1 MKVLIIDDEAPA
13 RRGLRETLGKIGV
26 SNVRDVGSIAQA
38 VKAIEDERPDVLL
51 LDIHMPSGGGFKLLE
66 KLPARG
72 IPVIFVTAHMEH
84 AAKAFDVEAM
94 DYVLKPVEPKRLLR
108 ALEKVMRSAATN
120 STAASDTS
128 KTLNLDDRIFLREGT
143 RHHNVRIGDIE
154 LLESCGAYTKVV
166 MAETSMMVWGTL
178 ASIEARLPSDY
189 FFRVNRQSLVN
200 LAHATEIAD
209 SPSSSRVIVKLPRNR
224 NIELSRRQSAAIRKT
239 KLK

>member
-26 SNVRDVGSIAQA
+26 SNVRDVASIAQA

-51 LDIHMPSGGGFKLLE
+51 LDIHMPGGGGFKLLE

-84 AAKAFDVEAM
+84 AAKAFDVDAM

-108 ALEKVMRSAATN
+108 ALEKVMRSAAT
-120 STAASDTS
+120 AANESG
-128 KTLNLDDRIFLREGT
+128 KTLDLDDRIFLREGT

-178 ASIEARLPSDY
+178 ASIEARLPADY
-189 FFRVNRQSLVN
+189 FFRVNRQSVVN

>member
-13 RRGLRETLGKIGV
+13 RRGLREILGKMGV
-26 SNVRDVGSIAQA
+26 SDVRDAGTISQA

-51 LDIHMPSGGGFKLLE
+51 LDIHMPGGGGFKLLE

-84 AAKAFDVEAM
+84 AAKAFEVDAM
-94 DYVLKPVEPKRLLR
+94 DYVLKPVEPQRLLKS
-108 ALEKVMRSAATN
+108 LEKVMCKAEESRGERKGAG
-120 STAASDTS
+120 
-128 KTLNLDDRIFLREGT
+128 LDDRIFLREGT

-154 LLESCGAYTKVV
+154 MLESCGAYTKVV
-166 MAETSMMVWGTL
+166 TAHGATTVWGTL
-178 ASIEARLPSDY
+178 ASIEARLPGEY
-189 FFRVNRQSLVN
+189 FFRVNRQSVVN

-209 SPSSSRVIVKLPRNR
+209 SPSDSRVIVKLPRNR
-224 NIELSRRQSAAIRKT
+224 SIELSRRQSAAIRKT

>member
-13 RRGLRETLGKIGV
+13 RRGLREILGKLGV
-26 SNVRDVGSIAQA
+26 SQVRDVGSIAQA
-38 VKAIEDERPDVLL
+38 VKAIEEERPDVLL
-51 LDIHMPSGGGFKLLE
+51 LDIQMPGGGGFKLLE

-108 ALEKVMRSAATN
+108 SLEKVMLKAEGAR
-120 STAASDTS
+120 TS
-128 KTLNLDDRIFLREGT
+128 KQSVGLDDRIFLREGV

-154 LLESCGAYTKVV
+154 LLEACGAYTKVV
-166 MAETSMMVWGTL
+166 TSDGSMTVWGTL
-178 ASIEARLPSDY
+178 ASMEARLPEEY
-189 FFRVNRQSLVN
+189 FFRVNRRSVVN
-200 LAHATEIAD
+200 LAHASEIAD
-209 SPSSSRVIVKLPRNR
+209 SPSSSRVVVKLPNKR
-224 NIELSRRQSAAIRKT
+224 NIELSRRQSAALRKT

>member
-13 RRGLRETLGKIGV
+13 RRGLREILGKLGV
-26 SNVRDVGSIAQA
+26 SHVRDAGSIAQA
-38 VKAIEDERPDVLL
+38 VKAIEEDRPDVLL
-51 LDIHMPSGGGFKLLE
+51 LDIQMPGGGGFKLLE

-108 ALEKVMRSAATN
+108 SLEKVMLKGEGAHATKQSAG
-120 STAASDTS
+120 
-128 KTLNLDDRIFLREGT
+128 LDDRIFLRDGI

-154 LLESCGAYTKVV
+154 FLEACGAYTKVV
-166 MAETSMMVWGTL
+166 TANGSITVLGTL
-178 ASIEARLPSDY
+178 ASMEERLPEEH
-189 FFRVNRQSLVN
+189 FFRVNRQSIVN

-209 SPSSSRVIVKLPRNR
+209 SPSSSRVVVKLPRNR
-224 NIELSRRQSAAIRKT
+224 NIELSRRQSAALRKT

>member
-13 RRGLRETLGKIGV
+13 RRGLREILGKLGV
-26 SNVRDVGSIAQA
+26 SDVRDAGTIAAA

-51 LDIHMPSGGGFKLLE
+51 LDIQMPGGGGFKLLE

-72 IPVIFVTAHMEH
+72 IPVVFVTAHLEH

-108 ALEKVMRSAATN
+108 SLEKV
-120 STAASDTS
+120 TAQAENKRVDAPAPG
-128 KTLNLDDRIFLREGT
+128 LDDHVFLREGT

-154 LLESCGAYTKVV
+154 MLEACGAYTKVV
-166 MAETSMMVWGTL
+166 TAAGSMTVWGTL
-178 ASIEARLPSDY
+178 ASIEAKLPVAY

-200 LAHATEIAD
+200 LAHAEEIND
-209 SPSSSRVIVKLPRNR
+209 SPSSSRVIIHLPRSR
-224 NIELSRRQSAAIRKT
+224 KIELSRRQSTALRKT

>member
-1 MKVLIIDDEAPA
+1 MKALIIDDEAPA
-13 RRGLRETLGKIGV
+13 RRGLREILGKLGV
-26 SNVRDVGSIAQA
+26 SDVRDVGTIAQA

-51 LDIHMPSGGGFKLLE
+51 LDIHMPGGGGFKLLE
-66 KLPARG
+66 KLPARR

-84 AAKAFDVEAM
+84 AAKAFDVDAM
-94 DYVLKPVEPKRLLR
+94 DYVLKPVDPQRLLKS
-108 ALEKVMRSAATN
+108 LEKVMRKAEEARSEKKAPG
-120 STAASDTS
+120 
-128 KTLNLDDRIFLREGT
+128 LEDRIFLREGT

-154 LLESCGAYTKVV
+154 MLESCGAYTKVV
-166 MAETSMMVWGTL
+166 TAEGATTVWGTL
-178 ASIEARLPSDY
+178 TSIEARLPEEY
-189 FFRVNRQSLVN
+189 FFRINRQSVVN

>member
-1 MKVLIIDDEAPA
+1 MKALIIDDEAPA
-13 RRGLRETLGKIGV
+13 RRGLREILGKLGV
-26 SNVRDVGSIAQA
+26 SDVRDVGTIAQA

-51 LDIHMPSGGGFKLLE
+51 LDIHMPGGGGFKLLE

-94 DYVLKPVEPKRLLR
+94 DYVLKPVDPQRLLKS
-108 ALEKVMRSAATN
+108 LEKVMRKAEEARGEKK
-120 STAASDTS
+120 A
-128 KTLNLDDRIFLREGT
+128 LGLDDRIFLREGT

-154 LLESCGAYTKVV
+154 ILESCGAYTKVV
-166 MAETSMMVWGTL
+166 TPHGATTVWGTL
-178 ASIEARLPSDY
+178 ASIEARLPEEY
-189 FFRVNRQSLVN
+189 FFRVNRQSVVN

-209 SPSSSRVIVKLPRNR
+209 SPANSRVIVKLPRNR

>member
-13 RRGLRETLGKIGV
+13 RRGLREILGKLGV
-26 SNVRDVGSIAQA
+26 SNVRDAGTIAAA

-51 LDIHMPSGGGFKLLE
+51 LDIEMPGGGGFKLLE

-108 ALEKVMRSAATN
+108 SLEKVMRKTGNAGPAKKAAG
-120 STAASDTS
+120 
-128 KTLNLDDRIFLREGT
+128 LDDRIFLREGT
-143 RHHNVRIGDIE
+143 LHHNVRIGDIE
-154 LLESCGAYTKVV
+154 FLEACGAYTKIV
-166 MAETSMMVWGTL
+166 TSGGSMMVWGSL
-178 ASIEARLPSDY
+178 ASMEERLPEDH
-189 FFRVNRQSLVN
+189 FFRVNRQSIVN
-200 LAHATEIAD
+200 LAHATEISD
-209 SPSSSRVIVKLPRNR
+209 SPSSSRVIVTLPKNR
-224 NIELSRRQSAAIRKT
+224 HIELSRRQSAALRKA

>member
-38 VKAIEDERPDVLL
+38 VKAIEDDRPDVLL
-51 LDIHMPSGGGFKLLE
+51 LDIHMPGGGGFKLLD

-94 DYVLKPVEPKRLLR
+94 DYVLKPVDPKRLLK
-108 ALEKVMRSAATN
+108 ALEKVMRAA
-120 STAASDTS
+120 ADLEASKS
-128 KTLNLDDRIFLREGT
+128 HKKLGLDDRIFLREGT
-143 RHHNVRIGDIE
+143 RHHNIQIGDIE
-154 LLESCGAYTKVV
+154 LLESSGAYTKVV
-166 MAETSMMVWGTL
+166 MAEKSMMVCGTL
-178 ASIEARLPSDY
+178 ASIEAKLPGDY
-189 FFRVNRQSLVN
+189 FFRVNRQSVVN
-200 LAHATEIAD
+200 LAHASEIAD